1 MSDLGRYFPLSQ
13 RADVDE
19 SGVTSDR
26 RAALA
31 DVILATEAMLL
42 GDRDLGS
49 ASSPNGPGSAAE
61 APSGDLRGAGADA
74 CAPGKRRPIRALSRA
89 VTAQLELARDVGVAA
104 QVDPKT
110 IGAVVL
116 YRTGAAPLEI
126 RAVLSGHTLQA
137 TDAEWSFGHGPVLQD
152 TALRILAF
160 ICGVSDEAPRAAR

>member
-13 RADVDE
+13 RPDVDE
-19 SGVTSDR
+19 SAVTSDR
-26 RAALA
+26 RNALA

-42 GDRDLGS
+42 GDRDLGRDF
-49 ASSPNGPGSAAE
+49 AERAGLGAE
-61 APSGDLRGAGADA
+61 AGTGDLRLLAEQVRAG
-74 CAPGKRRPIRALSRA
+74 KKRPIRALSRA
-89 VTAQLELARDVGVAA
+89 VTAQLELARDLGVVA

-126 RAVLSGHTLQA
+126 RAVLTGHTLQA

-160 ICGVSDEAPRAAR
+160 ICGVSDEAPRPLP